1 MKGRERLKPNS
12 KLGCKLTVTV
22 SSEELSVIE
31 RRMQELGCK
40 SLADFQRKAM
50 EEEAGW
56 DFMMKE
62 VFPKVMQEAREH
74 SRTPHLDCA
83 FIEGVMSGLNA
94 RRALNAVG
102 QKP

>member
-1 MKGRERLKPNS
+1 MTEHHSGVNTDSLK
-12 KLGCKLTVTV
+12 K
-22 SSEELSVIE
+22 
-31 RRMQELGCK
+31 QK
-40 SLADFQRKAM
+40 SGEPRGASLYNDTPFRAEFLMLAAMGSM

-62 VFPKVMQEAREH
+62 VVPKVMQEAREH

-94 RRALNAVG
+94 RRVLDAVG
-102 QKP
+102 KRP

>member
-1 MKGRERLKPNS
+1 
-12 KLGCKLTVTV
+12 
-22 SSEELSVIE
+22 
-31 RRMQELGCK
+31 
-40 SLADFQRKAM
+40 
-50 EEEAGW
+50 
-56 DFMMKE
+56 MMKE

>member
-1 MKGRERLKPNS
+1 MTEISDSVQKQRERRGASLYNDTPFRAEFLMLAAMGS
-12 KLGCKLTVTV
+12 
-22 SSEELSVIE
+22 IE
-31 RRMQELGCK
+31 G
-40 SLADFQRKAM
+40 D
-50 EEEAGW
+50 AGW
-56 DFMMKE
+56 EFMMKE
-62 VFPKVMQEAREH
+62 VVPKVMHEAREN

>member
-1 MKGRERLKPNS
+1 MTEISDSENLQKQRERR
-12 KLGCKLTVTV
+12 GV
-22 SSEELSVIE
+22 SLYNDTPFRAEFL
-31 RRMQELGCK
+31 M
-40 SLADFQRKAM
+40 LAAMGSM

-56 DFMMKE
+56 GFMMKE
-62 VFPKVMQEAREH
+62 VVPKVMQEAREH